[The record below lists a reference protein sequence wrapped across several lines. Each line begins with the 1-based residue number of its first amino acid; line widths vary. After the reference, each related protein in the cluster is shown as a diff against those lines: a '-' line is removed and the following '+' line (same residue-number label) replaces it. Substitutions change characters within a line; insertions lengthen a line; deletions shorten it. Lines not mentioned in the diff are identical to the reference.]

1 MKKILKECPLIIG
14 VCISTVILVATCF
27 FSEKVSNFFPKF
39 MDSKEAEEI
48 EEYVEELF
56 FEDETED
63 AADTDTTP
71 EEEEVINEDNE
82 PKVPSYKEEP
92 VTIDYF
98 DDALFIGDSRT
109 VGLSEYSGWDN
120 TTFYAD
126 IGMTIYDIFEREV
139 KPDGQ
144 TEMTIGQALHEYS
157 FKKIYLMIGINE
169 LGRGNDEEFI
179 EEFKLVLLQLK
190 ILQPDA
196 IIILQG
202 IMHVSDEKSAAEDYI
217 NNPNIINRNLAISEL
232 ADGET
237 VFYLDMNDTVCNE
250 NGALIPE
257 YTFDGVH
264 LRAQYYYLWT
274 DYLLEHGISEMD

>member
-169 LGRGNDEEFI
+169 LGRGNDEEFT